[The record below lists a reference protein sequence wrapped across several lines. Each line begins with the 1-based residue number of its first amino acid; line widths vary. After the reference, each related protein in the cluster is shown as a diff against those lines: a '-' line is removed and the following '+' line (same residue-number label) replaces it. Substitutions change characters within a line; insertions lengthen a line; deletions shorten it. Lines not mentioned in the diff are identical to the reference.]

1 MKTIGLCMIVKDE
14 SHVITRCLDSV
25 KRLLDYVLIVDTG
38 STDGTPDTIYNW
50 INENNIPGEVIIEP
64 WKNFAYNRSFALK
77 KLREKENIDYALM
90 IDADEILVFDDNFNV
105 EEFKSQLEFDI
116 YDIVT
121 NLGGFT
127 YNRPT
132 LTSNKRNSRYEGV
145 VHEFLAMDDGGSRGG
160 AKGFHNYP
168 IQDSAR
174 NKSSNKYL
182 KDAELLE
189 EALKDPELG
198 DWFRSRY
205 TFYLAQSYR
214 DGGKQELSL
223 EKYLERSRQGFWQ
236 EEVYMSLYTAAN
248 LMKNLGY
255 SKEQILQ
262 GYMNAYESL
271 PHRAEAL
278 HGALMYCRFSGLN
291 HQGYIIGKHAMT
303 IGYPEGSLFVEKWI
317 YDYGIL
323 DEFSIVAFWS
333 GHYEESKMACERL
346 LSENKIPDHYVDR
359 VKANLQ
365 YAVDR
370 LSN

>member
-1 MKTIGLCMIVKDE
+1 MKKLLILFLFISFFPIKSLIAIEETSTKHSTKTIATNPVAYEEED
-14 SHVITRCLDSV
+14 
-25 KRLLDYVLIVDTG
+25 LLGDVD
-38 STDGTPDTIYNW
+38 
-50 INENNIPGEVIIEP
+50 
-64 WKNFAYNRSFALK
+64 
-77 KLREKENIDYALM
+77 M
-90 IDADEILVFDDNFNV
+90 
-105 EEFKSQLEFDI
+105 
-116 YDIVT
+116 
-121 NLGGFT
+121 
-127 YNRPT
+127 
-132 LTSNKRNSRYEGV
+132 NSE
-145 VHEFLAMDDGGSRGG
+145 
-160 AKGFHNYP
+160 
-168 IQDSAR
+168 
-174 NKSSNKYL
+174 
-182 KDAELLE
+182 DAELLE

-223 EKYLERSRQGFWQ
+223 EKYLERAGQGFWQ
-236 EEVYMSLYTAAN
+236 EEVYMSLYSAAN
-248 LMKNLGY
+248 LMKNLGH

-303 IGYPEGSLFVEKWI
+303 ILYPEGSLFVEKWI

-333 GHYEESKMACERL
+333 GHYEDSKLACERL

-359 VKANLQ
+359 VKSNLQ
-365 YAVDR
+365 YAIDR